1 MLRDGTNSAIG
12 EGMERKAD
20 KKIIAKLAAGL
31 KGRKEHEAEVVARM
45 TAKDPA
51 CGWGFVSRLD
61 AFGRVERIL
70 CSIPPSDNY

>member
-1 MLRDGTNSAIG
+1 MLRDGMDPAIG

-20 KKIIAKLAAGL
+20 KKIVAKLAAGL

-45 TAKDPA
+45 AERHPA
-51 CGWGFVSRLD
+51 SGWGFVSRLD

-70 CSIPPSDNY
+70 CSVPPSDNY